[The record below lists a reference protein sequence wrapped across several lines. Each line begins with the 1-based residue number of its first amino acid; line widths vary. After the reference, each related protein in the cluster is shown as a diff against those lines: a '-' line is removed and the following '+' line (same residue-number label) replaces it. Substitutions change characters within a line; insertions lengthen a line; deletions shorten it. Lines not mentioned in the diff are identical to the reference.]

1 MSGPFITNPI
11 TTASGNIS
19 TTQITCRLYK
29 SLLPSFTPVISNL
42 SVISSIAGQYS
53 LVYINGNNFFP
64 NGTTYVNFGPYKN
77 IPIVY
82 YGSFNISFVV
92 PLNAPAGNYN
102 VVVVNLYNGQFSSP
116 VKYSYSG
123 NLNYSTSVTYTLT

>member
-11 TTASGNIS
+11 TTASGNIT

-42 SVISSIAGQYS
+42 SVTSSLAGQYS
-53 LVYINGNNFFP
+53 LVYINGSNFFP
-64 NGTTYVNFGPYKN
+64 NGTTFVNFGPYQN

-92 PLNAPAGNYN
+92 PLNAFVGNYN

-116 VKYSYSG
+116 VKYSYTG
-123 NLNYSTSVTYTLT
+123 NLNYSNSVLYTLT